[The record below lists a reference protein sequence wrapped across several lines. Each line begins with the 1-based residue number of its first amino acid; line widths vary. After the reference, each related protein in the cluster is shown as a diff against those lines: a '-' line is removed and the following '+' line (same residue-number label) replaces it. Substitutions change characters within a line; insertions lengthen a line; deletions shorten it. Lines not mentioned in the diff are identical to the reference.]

1 MPYIDDN
8 RDAVDGFI
16 SEIQEILCDTP
27 RDKRKGD
34 VNYVLSRIALGA
46 FMPEG
51 YHDISDAVNALKD
64 AAVEIERRLM
74 GPREDEAIEANG
86 DLIEYLHILGGRF
99 YRGPGKGQE

>member
-1 MPYIDDN
+1 MPYIKD
-8 RDAVDGFI
+8 RQAIVDALIG
-16 SEIQEILCDTP
+16 ELQELLREVP

-99 YRGPGKGQE
+99 YRGPGKGQK